1 MESYAINRIK
11 TIPVEQPFENPTF
24 FGQFPFLLFQTLITL
39 KICQKNM
46 ASFEDEMLDVMNKAA
61 LALLLSVGH
70 RTKLFDTMAKLE
82 PSTSQK
88 IATFANL
95 NERYVREWLGGL
107 VTSKVIDYQPDS
119 QKYSL
124 SKEKA
129 EFLTRDGSYNYA
141 SSMQWIPALAYVED
155 HIVGCFENGGGV
167 PYELF
172 RRFHTVMAEEST
184 QTVLG
189 ALVENILPIIPQISE
204 KLNTGIKV
212 LDVGC
217 GSGRA
222 INLMAKTYPDSQF
235 TGYDFSSE
243 AIENATNEAK
253 SMGLSNSSFE
263 KQDASKFSKDGHF
276 DIITAF
282 DSIHDQ
288 AEPDKVLQN
297 IRKSLK
303 SDGIFLMQDIRASSK
318 LENNIDHSLAPYL
331 YTVSCLHC
339 MTVSLALDGKGL
351 GAMWGKELA
360 TQMLKEA
367 GFSSVEVKEL
377 PHDPI
382 NYYYLA
388 KP

>member
-1 MESYAINRIK
+1 M
-11 TIPVEQPFENPTF
+11 T
-24 FGQFPFLLFQTLITL
+24 
-39 KICQKNM
+39 
-46 ASFEDEMLDVMNKAA
+46 SFEDEMLDVMNKAA

-70 RTKLFDTMAKLE
+70 RTKLFDTMAKLA
-82 PSTSQK
+82 PSTSQE
-88 IATFANL
+88 IATAASL

-107 VTSKVIDYQPDS
+107 VTSKIVDYQPES

-129 EFLTRDGSYNYA
+129 EFLTRDGSYNFA

-155 HIVGCFENGGGV
+155 HIIDCFEKGGGV

-172 RRFHTVMAEEST
+172 KRFHTVMAEESS

-189 ALVENILPIIPQISE
+189 SLVENILPIIPQISE
-204 KLNTGIKV
+204 NLNSGIKV
-212 LDVGC
+212 FDVGC

-222 INLMAKTYPDSQF
+222 INLMTTTYHNSSF
-235 TGYDFSSE
+235 TDYDFSSE
-243 AIENATNEAK
+243 AIKNATNEAK
-253 SMGLSNSSFE
+253 NLGLTNSTFE
-263 KQDASKFSKDGHF
+263 KQDASKFSKDGFF
-276 DIITAF
+276 DVITAF

-288 AEPDKVLQN
+288 AEPDKVLAN

-303 SDGIFLMQDIRASSK
+303 TDGIFLMQDIRASSK
-318 LENNIDHSLAPYL
+318 LENNMNHSLAPYL

-339 MTVSLALDGKGL
+339 MTVSLAQEGKGL

-360 TQMLKEA
+360 IQMLKES

>member
-1 MESYAINRIK
+1 MI
-11 TIPVEQPFENPTF
+11 
-24 FGQFPFLLFQTLITL
+24 
-39 KICQKNM
+39 
-46 ASFEDEMLDVMNKAA
+46 SFEDEMLDVMNKAA

-70 RTKLFDTMAKLE
+70 RTKLFDTIAKLA
-82 PSTSQK
+82 PSTSQE
-88 IATFANL
+88 IATAASL

-107 VTSKVIDYQPDS
+107 VTSKIIDYQPES

-129 EFLTRDGSYNYA
+129 EFLTRDGSYNFA

-155 HIVGCFENGGGV
+155 HIVNCFENGGGV

-172 RRFHTVMAEEST
+172 KRFHTVMAEESS

-189 ALVENILPIIPQISE
+189 SLVENILPIIPQISE
-204 KLNTGIKV
+204 NLNSGIKV

-222 INLMAKTYPDSQF
+222 INLMAKTYPDSSF

-253 SMGLSNSSFE
+253 NLGLTNSTFE
-263 KQDASKFSKDGHF
+263 KQDASKFSKDGFF
-276 DIITAF
+276 DVITAF

-288 AEPDKVLQN
+288 AEPDKVLAN

-303 SDGIFLMQDIRASSK
+303 HDGIFLMQDIRASSK
-318 LENNIDHSLAPYL
+318 LENNMNHSLAPYL

-339 MTVSLALDGKGL
+339 MTVSLAQEGKGL

-360 TQMLKEA
+360 TQMLKNS

>member
-1 MESYAINRIK
+1 M
-11 TIPVEQPFENPTF
+11 T
-24 FGQFPFLLFQTLITL
+24 
-39 KICQKNM
+39 
-46 ASFEDEMLDVMNKAA
+46 SFEDEMLDVMNKAA
-61 LALLLSVGH
+61 ISLLFSVGH
-70 RTKLFDTMAKLE
+70 RTKLFDTLANLA
-82 PSTSQK
+82 PSTSQE
-88 IATFANL
+88 IATAANL
-95 NERYVREWLGGL
+95 NERYIREWLGGL
-107 VTSKVIDYQPDS
+107 VTSKIIDYQPGS

-129 EFLTRDGSYNYA
+129 EFLTRNGSYNFA

-155 HIVGCFENGGGV
+155 HIVDCFEKGGGV

-172 RRFHTVMAEEST
+172 RRFHTVMAEESS

-204 KLNTGIKV
+204 KLHSGINV
-212 LDVGC
+212 LDIGC

-222 INLMAKTYPDSQF
+222 INLMAKTYPNSQF
-235 TGYDFSSE
+235 TGYDFSAE
-243 AIENATNEAK
+243 AIDNATNEAK
-253 SMGLSNSSFE
+253 NLGITNSSFE
-263 KQDASKFSKDGHF
+263 KQDVSKFSKDDFF
-276 DIITAF
+276 DVITAF
-282 DSIHDQ
+282 DAIHDQ
-288 AEPDKVLQN
+288 AEPDKVLVN

-303 SDGIFLMQDIRASSK
+303 SNGVFLMQDIRASSK
-318 LENNIDHSLAPYL
+318 LENNMNHSWAPYL

-339 MTVSLALDGKGL
+339 MTVSLAQEGKGL

-360 TQMLKEA
+360 INMLKES

-377 PHDPI
+377 SHDPI

>member
-1 MESYAINRIK
+1 M
-11 TIPVEQPFENPTF
+11 T
-24 FGQFPFLLFQTLITL
+24 
-39 KICQKNM
+39 
-46 ASFEDEMLDVMNKAA
+46 SFEDEMLDVMNKAA

-70 RTKLFDTMAKLE
+70 RTKLFDTMAKLT
-82 PSTSQK
+82 PSTSQE
-88 IATFANL
+88 IATAASL

-107 VTSKVIDYQPDS
+107 VTSKIVDYQSES

-129 EFLTRDGSYNYA
+129 EFLTRDGSYNFA

-155 HIVGCFENGGGV
+155 HIVGCFEKGGGV
-167 PYELF
+167 SYDLF
-172 RRFHTVMAEEST
+172 KRFHTVMAEESN

-189 ALVENILPIIPQISE
+189 SLIENILPIIPQISE
-204 KLNTGIKV
+204 KLNSGIKI

-217 GSGRA
+217 GSGSA
-222 INLMAKTYPDSQF
+222 INLMAKTYPNSSF

-243 AIENATNEAK
+243 AIENAINEAK
-253 SMGLSNSSFE
+253 NFGLTNVTFE
-263 KQDASKFSKDGHF
+263 KRDVSKFSQDEFF
-276 DIITAF
+276 DVITAF
-282 DSIHDQ
+282 DAIHDQ
-288 AEPDKVLQN
+288 AEPDKVLAN

-303 SDGIFLMQDIRASSK
+303 SDGIFLMQDIHASSK
-318 LENNIDHSLAPYL
+318 LENNMNNSWAPFL

-339 MTVSLALDGKGL
+339 MTVSLAQEGKGL

-360 TQMLKEA
+360 TQMLKDS

-377 PHDPI
+377 PHDPT

>member
-1 MESYAINRIK
+1 MI
-11 TIPVEQPFENPTF
+11 
-24 FGQFPFLLFQTLITL
+24 
-39 KICQKNM
+39 
-46 ASFEDEMLDVMNKAA
+46 SFEDEMLDVMNKAA

-70 RTKLFDTMAKLE
+70 RTKLFDTIAKLA
-82 PSTSQK
+82 PSTSK
-88 IATFANL
+88 EIASAASL

-107 VTSKVIDYQPDS
+107 VTSKIIDYQPES

-129 EFLTRDGSYNYA
+129 EFLTRDGSYNFA

-155 HIVGCFENGGGV
+155 HIVNCFEQGGGV

-172 RRFHTVMAEEST
+172 KRFHTVMAEESS

-189 ALVENILPIIPQISE
+189 SLVENILPIVPQISE
-204 KLNTGIKV
+204 NLNSGIKV

-222 INLMAKTYPDSQF
+222 INLMAKTYPNSSF

-243 AIENATNEAK
+243 AIENATNETK
-253 SMGLSNSSFE
+253 NLGLTNSTFE
-263 KQDASKFSKDGHF
+263 KQDASKFSKDGFF
-276 DIITAF
+276 DVITAF

-288 AEPDKVLQN
+288 AEPDKVLAN

-303 SDGIFLMQDIRASSK
+303 PDGIFLMQDIRASSK

-339 MTVSLALDGKGL
+339 MTVSLAQEGKGL

-360 TQMLKEA
+360 TQMLKES
-367 GFSSVEVKEL
+367 GFSSVKVKEL